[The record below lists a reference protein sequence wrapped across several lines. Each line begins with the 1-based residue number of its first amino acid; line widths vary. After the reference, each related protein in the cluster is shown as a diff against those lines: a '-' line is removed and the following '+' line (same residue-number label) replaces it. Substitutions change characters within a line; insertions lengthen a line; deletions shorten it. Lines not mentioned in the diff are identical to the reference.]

1 MIYVLMNVRYY
12 KLLASHSRY
21 KQRTTWKQYSM
32 TFNLPSGKYRQM
44 SHESY
49 IKIVGFIFCLQ

>member
-1 MIYVLMNVRYY
+1 MIYVLINV
-12 KLLASHSRY
+12 LLASHSRW
-21 KQRTTWKQYSM
+21 KQRTTWKQYSSM

-49 IKIVGFIFCLQ
+49 IKIVGFFFCLQ

>member
-1 MIYVLMNVRYY
+1 MIYVLINV
-12 KLLASHSRY
+12 LLASHSRW

-49 IKIVGFIFCLQ
+49 IKIVGFFFCLQ